1 MAYQYSF
8 ADNSEYGAEDL
19 NSLVS
24 SLVSSGVAD
33 GFEDGTAYNA
43 SKLNDVISTV
53 YSAGVVPSSV
63 STLRVTKTSDGVISI
78 APGLAF
84 FADGSTIKITS
95 AETLS
100 YEAGSKNYVY
110 LKQDLTAQNRNYPAC
125 TTTAPTGDFVLL
137 AEISAQGE
145 ITDKRTYAKGKVP
158 GYQSNANVCMVSAQS
173 ICDNGKDLDA
183 TSGTVEFSLDLGTN
197 NYSRVFCIQTGK
209 NSGFDSDGAY
219 GSLGVYSLTDG
230 SYFSIFMHTP
240 YTQIARDKLIVGA
253 NNADLPCANIT
264 FSVSGSTLSG
274 VLSWSAMGYG
284 KANRTYNFTLVL
296 C

>member
-1 MAYQYSF
+1 M
-8 ADNSEYGAEDL
+8 
-19 NSLVS
+19 
-24 SLVSSGVAD
+24 
-33 GFEDGTAYNA
+33 
-43 SKLNDVISTV
+43 
-53 YSAGVVPSSV
+53 
-63 STLRVTKTSDGVISI
+63 
-78 APGLAF
+78 
-84 FADGSTIKITS
+84 
-95 AETLS
+95 
-100 YEAGSKNYVY
+100 
-110 LKQDLTAQNRNYPAC
+110 
-125 TTTAPTGDFVLL
+125 LL

-145 ITDKRTYAKGKVP
+145 VTDKRTYAKGKVP
-158 GYQSNANVCMVSAQS
+158 GYQSNANVCMVSEQS

-183 TSGTVEFSLDLGTN
+183 TSGTVDFSLDLGTN

-253 NNADLPCANIT
+253 NSADLPYATIA